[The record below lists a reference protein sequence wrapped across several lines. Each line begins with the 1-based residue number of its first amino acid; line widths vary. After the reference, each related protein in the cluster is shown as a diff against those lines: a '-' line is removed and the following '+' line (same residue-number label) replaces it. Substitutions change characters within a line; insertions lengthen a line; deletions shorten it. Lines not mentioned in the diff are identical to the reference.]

1 VRAADHDR
9 FQDDVGAYLLGALD
23 DDERTRFEA
32 HAAVCHV
39 CQDEIDRLRV
49 AADVLPH
56 SVVQHDPPP
65 TLKQRLM
72 DEVRSELR
80 PDATPR
86 RSRARRRLGL
96 SVPRIAIAAS
106 AAALLIGIAA
116 GYLASNGDSGGS
128 RTLAATVDARRVGAA
143 HATLIAANDD
153 GPAELR
159 VTGMPQLP
167 RGHVYE
173 VWLKRGNR
181 IEPGALFSV
190 DRNGNGVG
198 AVPGGIGGVD
208 AVMVTRERAGGA
220 QQPTEVPVVVA
231 TT

>member
-1 VRAADHDR
+1 MRAGDHDR
-9 FQDDVGAYLLGALD
+9 FQDDVCAYLLGALD
-23 DDERTRFEA
+23 DAERSRFEA

-56 SVVQHDPPP
+56 SVQQHDPPAA
-65 TLKQRLM
+65 LKQRLM
-72 DEVRSELR
+72 EEVRSELPAAER
-80 PDATPR
+80 AP
-86 RSRARRRLGL
+86 ARRRRQFGM
-96 SVPRIAIAAS
+96 PRIAIAAT
-106 AAALLIGIAA
+106 AAALGIGIVVGVLVSSGDNNGASRSFAA
-116 GYLASNGDSGGS
+116 S
-128 RTLAATVDARRVGAA
+128 VDARRVGAA
-143 HATLIAANDD
+143 HATLIAAKDG

-167 RGHVYE
+167 RGRVYE

-181 IEPGALFSV
+181 IEPGALFAV

-198 AVPGGIGGVD
+198 AVPGGIGGVS

>member
-1 VRAADHDR
+1 MRAGDHDR

-23 DDERTRFEA
+23 DAERSRFEA

-56 SVVQHDPPP
+56 SVQQHDPPAA
-65 TLKQRLM
+65 LKQRLM
-72 DEVRSELR
+72 EEVRSELPAAER
-80 PDATPR
+80 AP
-86 RSRARRRLGL
+86 ARRRRRF
-96 SVPRIAIAAS
+96 SMPRIAIAAS
-106 AAALLIGIAA
+106 AAALLIGLAA
-116 GYLASNGDSGGS
+116 GYLASSGDSGGS
-128 RTLAATVDARRVGAA
+128 RTFAASVDARRVGAA
-143 HATLIAANDD
+143 HARLIAAGGD

-167 RGHVYE
+167 HGKVYE
-173 VWLKRGNR
+173 IWLKRGGR

-190 DRNGNGVG
+190 NRNGDGVG
-198 AVPGGIGGVD
+198 AVPGGIDGVS